1 MKVLLQLF
9 WQILCFKRS
18 PEHTPYAIN
27 LLWLLFIINLTLS
40 IFTQYIA
47 RPNQANIV
55 VFLPLIS
62 LSVECF
68 VLYSLLHFKR
78 LSARFVQTFTT
89 VLGVDSLLTLAS
101 IPLIILGITFIQQ
114 NALLKILGLL
124 EVILVGWSIA
134 VRAFIYH
141 RALNIG
147 LLLANILAVMVLLLS
162 LSVTVKVFP
171 ELFEQA
177 KAAASQSSR

>member
-1 MKVLLQLF
+1 MKALLQLF

-27 LLWLLFIINLTLS
+27 LLWLLLIINLTLS

-78 LSARFVQTFTT
+78 LSVRFVQTFTT
-89 VLGVDSLLTLAS
+89 VLGVDSLFTLAS

-114 NALLKILGLL
+114 SALLKILGLL

-147 LLLANILAVMVLLLS
+147 LLLANILALMVLLLS
-162 LSVTVKVFP
+162 LSVTVKIFP